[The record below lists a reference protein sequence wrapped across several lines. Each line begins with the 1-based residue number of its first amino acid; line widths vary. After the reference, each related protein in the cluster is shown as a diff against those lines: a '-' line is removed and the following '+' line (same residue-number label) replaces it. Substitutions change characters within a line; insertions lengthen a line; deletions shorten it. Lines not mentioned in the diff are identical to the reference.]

1 MTYQQRI
8 GKIGE
13 QIAADYL
20 AGNGYQLVD
29 RNFNVSYGEI
39 DLVAFEADI
48 VVFVEVKTRTS
59 KTFGLPEDSVT
70 PAKLEKLHNAAML
83 WLQAHPEVPDDWRID
98 VIAILIDQQ
107 HNVLDLQHFI
117 NAYL

>member
-1 MTYQQRI
+1 MTYQKRI

-20 AGNGYQLVD
+20 ADIGYQLLD
-29 RNFNVSYGEI
+29 RNFNVPYGEI
-39 DLVAFEADI
+39 DLVAFEAEM

-59 KTFGLPEDSVT
+59 KSFGLPEDSVT
-70 PAKLEKLHNAAML
+70 PAKLEKMHNAAVL
-83 WLQAHPEVPDDWRID
+83 WLQAHPEAPDDWRID
-98 VIAILIDQQ
+98 VIAILIDQ
-107 HNVLDLQHFI
+107 HHHVLDLQHFI